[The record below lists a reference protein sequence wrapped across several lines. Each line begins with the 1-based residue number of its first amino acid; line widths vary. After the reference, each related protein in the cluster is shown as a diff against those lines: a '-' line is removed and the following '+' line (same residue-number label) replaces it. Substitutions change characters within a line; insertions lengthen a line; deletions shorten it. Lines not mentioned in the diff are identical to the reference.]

1 MTPWNEHHWEENA
14 MRGTNDEMFVLNI
27 AIKFMTNGSEC
38 KTGKLQNIPYF
49 LLVISTIKYLHH
61 KYVPMF

>member
-27 AIKFMTNGSEC
+27 AIKFMTKGSEC
-38 KTGKLQNIPYF
+38 KTGKYSN
-49 LLVISTIKYLHH
+49 TIFCGEFYNKVHYKYL
-61 KYVPMF
+61 PMF